1 MGLENKHRK
10 RDLKI
15 PEHRQTMLKE
25 IEQDLIRDE
34 NVLAVF
40 YGGSIGKR
48 NTDLYSDIDLRI
60 VVKDEVFEEYRLNRK
75 ERAKNWGKVLYFEDF
90 PWATYSVA
98 HYDTFIKVDT
108 FYYKIIDIKPSVWLQ
123 NICIVY
129 DKTGFMGEI
138 LIKSKKLFYRPTVQE
153 VEIWRTKFFAYVHEA
168 FRRVN
173 RQEMYYTL
181 NCLDNLRMSMAT
193 AWYMDR
199 GLQPNAF
206 GDWAKYEGERSEL
219 ESWQLSLLADWHSSR
234 EPKEL
239 MDVIEKII
247 PEFKKTHKSLC
258 EKVEIEEEPE
268 WVDKILGM
276 VLST

>member
-60 VVKDEVFEEYRLNRK
+60 VVKDEVFEEYRLNKK

-219 ESWQLSLLADWHSSR
+219 ESWQLSLLADWNSSR

-247 PEFKKTHKSLC
+247 PEFKKHIRVYVKKLKLKKNLSGSIKS
-258 EKVEIEEEPE
+258 
-268 WVDKILGM
+268 
-276 VLST
+276 